1 MGYILIIWIIG
12 TGIHSVEFSDKTACE
27 NALNRFY
34 QYHRAMDGNNGI
46 CVKKESFDTIKGEY

>member
-34 QYHRAMDGNNGI
+34 QYHRAMDVIMGY
-46 CVKKESFDTIKGEY
+46 VLKKKVLIR